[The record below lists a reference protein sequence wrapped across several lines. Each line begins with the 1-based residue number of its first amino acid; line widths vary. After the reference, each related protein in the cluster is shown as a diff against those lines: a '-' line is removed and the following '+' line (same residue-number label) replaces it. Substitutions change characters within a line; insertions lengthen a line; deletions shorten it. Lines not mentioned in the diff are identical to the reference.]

1 MTDARVVTA
10 SPGWADLLSG
20 GNLVRSLAL
29 SGGVALHAVNLYIS
43 TTILPTVVR
52 EIGGL
57 DLYAW
62 NTTLFVIAS
71 ILGAAL
77 SSPVLAKTG
86 PRGGYGVAAA
96 VFIVG
101 TLACAAAGS
110 MPVMLAGRFVQG
122 LGGGILLAL
131 AYAMVRRV
139 YAEPLW
145 PRALALLSSMWGIAT
160 LLGPAVGG
168 IFAELGLWRG
178 AFLALVPFA
187 ALIAVA
193 AVLVLPPREGEA
205 RPAEPLPLVQL
216 VLLTIA
222 VFAASW
228 GGIGQNIVSTV
239 AGMLAALLLVV
250 LFVVVERKGVR
261 KLLPRETFRLPG
273 ALGSL
278 YATSA
283 LLAMTVTCTEIFLP
297 LFLQELHGRS
307 PLQAGYIAAVM
318 SAGWTAAAILA
329 SGLQGARRT
338 LAVRAGPVLSLASM
352 LALALVLPVADPVA
366 DPVSGLVSGPAGDVL
381 RLALICAALI
391 AGGAGVGLAYPHL
404 SAMVM
409 HVAPPEEA
417 DNAASS
423 IMTVQLCATAF
434 GAAIAGLA
442 VNLAGGGT
450 SSGGMDVANA
460 ARWLFATVALAPL
473 ACILA
478 MRSASFRQAVIR
490 SA

>member
-77 SSPVLAKTG
+77 SAPVLAQAG

-96 VFIVG
+96 VFIAG

-168 IFAELGLWRG
+168 IFAEFGLWRG

-187 ALIAVA
+187 ALIAA
-193 AVLVLPPREGEA
+193 AAFLVLPR
-205 RPAEPLPLVQL
+205 RPLERKRAEPLPLVQL

-228 GGIGQNIVSTV
+228 GGIGENILSTL
-239 AGMLAALLLVV
+239 AGMLAALVLMV
-250 LFVVVERKGVR
+250 LFVVVERKSAR
-261 KLLPRETFRLPG
+261 KLLPAETFRLPG

-318 SAGWTAAAILA
+318 SAGWTTAAILA
-329 SGLQGARRT
+329 SGFQGAPRT
-338 LAVRAGPVLSLASM
+338 MAVRAGPVLSIASM
-352 LALALVLPVADPVA
+352 IALALVLPVAG
-366 DPVSGLVSGPAGDVL
+366 PVSDLAGDWL

-450 SSGGMDVANA
+450 SSGGMDVGNA

-478 MRSASFRQAVIR
+478 MRSLSFRQALIR

>member
-57 DLYAW
+57 DFYAW

-77 SSPVLAKTG
+77 SSPVLAQTG
-86 PRGGYGVAAA
+86 PRGGYIVAAA
-96 VFIVG
+96 VFIAG

-110 MPVMLAGRFVQG
+110 MPAMLAGRFVQG

-139 YAEPLW
+139 YPEPLW

-168 IFAELGLWRG
+168 IFAELDLWRG
-178 AFLALVPFA
+178 AFLILVPFA
-187 ALIAVA
+187 ALIACA
-193 AVLVLPPREGEA
+193 AFLVLPRRAADGKG
-205 RPAEPLPLVQL
+205 AEPLPLVQL
-216 VLLTIA
+216 ALLTIA

-228 GGIGQNIVSTV
+228 GGIGENIVSTV
-239 AGMLAALLLVV
+239 TGMLTALVLVV
-250 LFVVVERKGVR
+250 LFVVVERRSAR
-261 KLLPRETFRLPG
+261 KLLPAETFRLPG

-307 PLQAGYIAAVM
+307 PLEAGYIAAVM

-329 SGLQGARRT
+329 SGFQGARRT
-338 LAVRAGPVLSLASM
+338 LAVRAGPVLSLAAM
-352 LALALVLPVADPVA
+352 IALALVLPVAG
-366 DPVSGLVSGPAGDVL
+366 PVSGLVSGPAGDVL

-391 AGGAGVGLAYPHL
+391 VGGAGVGLAYPHL
-404 SAMVM
+404 SAMVLQ
-409 HVAPPEEA
+409 VAPAEEA

-442 VNLAGGGT
+442 VNLAGAGT
-450 SSGGMDVANA
+450 SPGGMDVANA
-460 ARWLFATVALAPL
+460 ARWLFVTVALAPL

-478 MRSASFRQAVIR
+478 MRSASFRQATLR
-490 SA
+490 SR

>member
-96 VFIVG
+96 VFIIG

-187 ALIAVA
+187 ALIAMV
-193 AVLVLPPREGEA
+193 AVLVLPPREGDA

-228 GGIGQNIVSTV
+228 GGIGENILSTV

-250 LFVVVERKGVR
+250 LFIVAERKGAR

-338 LAVRAGPVLSLASM
+338 MAVRAGPVLSLAAM
-352 LALALVLPVADPVA
+352 IALALVLPAA
-366 DPVSGLVSGPAGDVL
+366 GPVSGLVSGPAGDWL

-460 ARWLFATVALAPL
+460 ARWLFAIVALAPL

>member
-77 SSPVLAKTG
+77 SSPVLAKAG

-96 VFIVG
+96 VFIIG

-187 ALIAVA
+187 ALIAMA
-193 AVLVLPPREGEA
+193 ALLVLPRREGEA
-205 RPAEPLPLVQL
+205 RAAEPLPLVQL
-216 VLLTIA
+216 ALLTIA

-228 GGIGQNIVSTV
+228 GGIGENIVSTL
-239 AGMLAALLLVV
+239 AGMLAALVLVV
-250 LFVVVERKGVR
+250 VFVVVERR
-261 KLLPRETFRLPG
+261 SARRLLPRETFKLPG

-329 SGLQGARRT
+329 SGFQGARRA
-338 LAVRAGPVLSLASM
+338 LAVRAGPVLSLLAM
-352 LALALVLPVADPVA
+352 IALALVLPVAG
-366 DPVSGLVSGPAGDVL
+366 PVSDPAGDWL
-381 RLALICAALI
+381 RLALICVALI

-450 SSGGMDVANA
+450 SSGGMDVGNA

-478 MRSASFRQAVIR
+478 MRSASFRQAIIR

>member
-29 SGGVALHAVNLYIS
+29 GGGVALHAVNLYIS

-57 DLYAW
+57 DFYAW

-77 SSPVLAKTG
+77 SSPVLAQTG
-86 PRGGYGVAAA
+86 PRGGYVVAAA

-110 MPVMLAGRFVQG
+110 MPAMLAGRFVQG

-139 YAEPLW
+139 YPEPLW

-168 IFAELGLWRG
+168 IFAELDLWRG
-178 AFLALVPFA
+178 AFLILVPFA
-187 ALIAVA
+187 ALIAGA
-193 AVLVLPPREGEA
+193 AFLVLPRRAAEGKG
-205 RPAEPLPLVQL
+205 AEPLPLVQL
-216 VLLTIA
+216 ALLTIA

-228 GGIGQNIVSTV
+228 GGIGETIVST
-239 AGMLAALLLVV
+239 ATGMLAALMLVV
-250 LFVVVERKGVR
+250 LFVVVERKGTR
-261 KLLPRETFRLPG
+261 KLLPAETFRLPG

-307 PLQAGYIAAVM
+307 PLEAGYIAAVM

-329 SGLQGARRT
+329 SGFQGTRRT
-338 LAVRAGPVLSLASM
+338 LAVRAGPLLSLAAM
-352 LALALVLPVADPVA
+352 IALALVLPV
-366 DPVSGLVSGPAGDVL
+366 SGPAGDWL

-391 AGGAGVGLAYPHL
+391 VGGAGVGLAYPHL
-404 SAMVM
+404 SAMVLQ
-409 HVAPPEEA
+409 VAPAEEA

-442 VNLAGGGT
+442 VNLAGAGT
-450 SSGGMDVANA
+450 SPGGMDVANA
-460 ARWLFATVALAPL
+460 ARWLFVTVALAPL

-478 MRSASFRQAVIR
+478 MRSASFRRAVSR
-490 SA
+490 R

>member
-57 DLYAW
+57 DFYAW

-77 SSPVLAKTG
+77 SSPVLAQTG
-86 PRGGYGVAAA
+86 PRGGYIVAAA
-96 VFIVG
+96 VFVVG

-110 MPVMLAGRFVQG
+110 MPAMLAGRFVQG

-139 YAEPLW
+139 YPEPLW

-168 IFAELGLWRG
+168 IFAELDLWRG
-178 AFLALVPFA
+178 AFLILVPFA
-187 ALIAVA
+187 ALIAGA
-193 AVLVLPPREGEA
+193 AFLVLPRRAADGKG
-205 RPAEPLPLVQL
+205 AEPLPLVQL

-228 GGIGQNIVSTV
+228 GGIGENIVSTV
-239 AGMLAALLLVV
+239 TGMLTALVLVV
-250 LFVVVERKGVR
+250 LFVVVERTGTR
-261 KLLPRETFRLPG
+261 KLLPAETFRLPG

-307 PLQAGYIAAVM
+307 PLEAGYIAAVM

-329 SGLQGARRT
+329 SGFQGARRT
-338 LAVRAGPVLSLASM
+338 LAVRAGPVLSLAAM
-352 LALALVLPVADPVA
+352 IALALVLPVADPV
-366 DPVSGLVSGPAGDVL
+366 SGPAGDWL

-391 AGGAGVGLAYPHL
+391 VGGAGVGLAYPHL
-404 SAMVM
+404 SAMVLQ
-409 HVAPPEEA
+409 VAPAEEA

-442 VNLAGGGT
+442 VNLAGAGT
-450 SSGGMDVANA
+450 SPGGMDVANA
-460 ARWLFATVALAPL
+460 ARWLFVTVALAPL

-478 MRSASFRQAVIR
+478 MRSASFRRAVSR
-490 SA
+490 R

>member
-1 MTDARVVTA
+1 MTDARVVTT

-57 DLYAW
+57 DFYAW

-77 SSPVLAKTG
+77 SSPVLAQTG
-86 PRGGYGVAAA
+86 PRGGYIVAAA

-110 MPVMLAGRFVQG
+110 MPAMLAGRFVQG

-139 YAEPLW
+139 YPEPLW

-178 AFLALVPFA
+178 AFLILVPFA
-187 ALIAVA
+187 ALIACA
-193 AVLVLPPREGEA
+193 AFLVLPRRAADGKG
-205 RPAEPLPLVQL
+205 AEPLPLVQL

-228 GGIGQNIVSTV
+228 GGIGENIVSTV
-239 AGMLAALLLVV
+239 AGMLAALALVV
-250 LFVVVERKGVR
+250 LFVVVERRSAR
-261 KLLPRETFRLPG
+261 KLLPAETFRLPG

-307 PLQAGYIAAVM
+307 PLEAGYIAAVM

-329 SGLQGARRT
+329 SGLLGTRRT
-338 LAVRAGPVLSLASM
+338 LAVRAGPVLSLAAM
-352 LALALVLPVADPVA
+352 IALALALPVAGP
-366 DPVSGLVSGPAGDVL
+366 VSGPAGDWL

-391 AGGAGVGLAYPHL
+391 VGGAGVGLAYPHL
-404 SAMVM
+404 SAMVLQ
-409 HVAPPEEA
+409 VAPAEEA

-442 VNLAGGGT
+442 VNLAGAGT
-450 SSGGMDVANA
+450 SPGGMDVANA
-460 ARWLFATVALAPL
+460 ARWLFVTVALAPL

-478 MRSASFRQAVIR
+478 MRGASFRRAVSR
-490 SA
+490 R

>member
-57 DLYAW
+57 DFYAW

-77 SSPVLAKTG
+77 SSPVLAQTG
-86 PRGGYGVAAA
+86 PRGGYVVAAA

-110 MPVMLAGRFVQG
+110 MPAMLAGRFVQG

-139 YAEPLW
+139 YPEPLW

-168 IFAELGLWRG
+168 IFAELDLWRG
-178 AFLALVPFA
+178 AFLILVPFA
-187 ALIAVA
+187 ALIACA
-193 AVLVLPPREGEA
+193 AFLVLPRRAADEKG
-205 RPAEPLPLVQL
+205 AEPLPLVQL
-216 VLLTIA
+216 ALLTIA

-228 GGIGQNIVSTV
+228 GGIGETIVSTV
-239 AGMLAALLLVV
+239 TGMLAALVLVV
-250 LFVVVERKGVR
+250 LFVVVERRSAR
-261 KLLPRETFRLPG
+261 KLLPAETFRLPG

-307 PLQAGYIAAVM
+307 PLEAGYIAAVM
-318 SAGWTAAAILA
+318 SAGWTAAAIFA
-329 SGLQGARRT
+329 SGFQGARRT
-338 LAVRAGPVLSLASM
+338 LAVRAGPVLSLAAM
-352 LALALVLPVADPVA
+352 IALALVLPVAGP
-366 DPVSGLVSGPAGDVL
+366 VSGPAGDWL

-404 SAMVM
+404 SAMVLQ
-409 HVAPPEEA
+409 VAPPEEA

-442 VNLAGGGT
+442 VNLAGAGAP
-450 SSGGMDVANA
+450 SGGMDVANA
-460 ARWLFATVALAPL
+460 ARWLFVTVALAPL
-473 ACILA
+473 LCILA
-478 MRSASFRQAVIR
+478 MRSASFRQASLR
-490 SA
+490 SR